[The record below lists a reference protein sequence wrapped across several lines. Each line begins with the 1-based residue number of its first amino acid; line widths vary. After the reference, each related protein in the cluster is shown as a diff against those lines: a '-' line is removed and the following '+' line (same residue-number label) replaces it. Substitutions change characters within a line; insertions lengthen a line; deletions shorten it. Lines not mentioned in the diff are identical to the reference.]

1 MFGSKIKQV
10 DTPPGS
16 TTIIGAGTVIQGD
29 LKSDGDIR
37 IDGTLNGNVVSKS
50 KLLIGN
56 DGVIKGDVTS
66 QDADILGNV
75 SGDIRVSGLL
85 QLRGQCLVQGNLY
98 AGRLEVEPTATF
110 NGSCHMGANVVE
122 LNAELGNAVNQ

>member
-1 MFGSKIKQV
+1 MFGTKAKPAE
-10 DTPPGS
+10 TPTGS

-29 LKSDGDIR
+29 ISSNGDIR
-37 IDGTLNGNVVSKS
+37 IDGTLNGNVSTKA

-56 DGVIKGDVTS
+56 DGVVKGDINC

-75 SGDIRVSGLL
+75 SGDFRVNGLL
-85 QLRGQCLVQGNLY
+85 QLRGQCLVQGNLF

-122 LNAELGNAVNQ
+122 LNAEMANAVNQ